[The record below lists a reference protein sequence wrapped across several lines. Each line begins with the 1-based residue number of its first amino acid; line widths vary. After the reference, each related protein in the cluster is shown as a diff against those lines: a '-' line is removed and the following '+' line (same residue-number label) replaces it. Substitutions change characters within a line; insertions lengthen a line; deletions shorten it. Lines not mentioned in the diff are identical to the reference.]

1 MWFDDIYIK
10 RFQTGNS
17 FVLCVCVCA
26 WPFSIE
32 VELVLTCSFSAGG
45 HRGSMQ
51 SVANEDTAFF
61 L

>member
-17 FVLCVCVCA
+17 FVLCVCA

-45 HRGSMQ
+45 HWGSMQ